1 MSPFKSVKGRAL
13 GKLLEGYQT
22 STLGQGFGSG
32 DGGGGVSGG
41 ITDIATLNTS
51 ASWAFLPDEDNYS
64 ANGVQDTHYNGSR
77 YKVSGGNGTVQM
89 NSYEYPMFGK
99 ADIRGG
105 DNTKDVVFQL
115 YNWGGSPTNFHN
127 SNNDGNMFQMGVYWE
142 ASPNTGSLT
151 NTLEATSA
159 VSGGDAA
166 YIVTDGYGQRLWGF
180 YNGGSN
186 NNSLAQGTTNREA
199 QSSVVWQNSDQV
211 TFVVYGNAARNA
223 SDNNTVK
230 VFVGESLKHTFN
242 ATVTIGRP
250 VYTYLGAGYP
260 NGMHTKWDAALP
272 RFRTASFVGGTI
284 NV

>member
-32 DGGGGVSGG
+32 GGDSGG
-41 ITDIATLNTS
+41 ISDIATLNTS
-51 ASWAFLPDEDNYS
+51 ANWAFLPDEDSYTL
-64 ANGVQDTHYNGSR
+64 GGGQRTHYNGAR
-77 YKVSGGNGTVQM
+77 HKVSGGNGTVQF
-89 NSYEYPMFGK
+89 NSYEYPMYGK
-99 ADIRGG
+99 ADMRGG
-105 DNTKDVVFQL
+105 DNSKDVVFQL

-127 SNNDGNMFQMGVYWE
+127 SANDGNMFQMGVYWE
-142 ASPNTGSLT
+142 SSPNTDSLT

-159 VSGGDAA
+159 VSGGEAA

-186 NNSLAQGTTNREA
+186 NNSQAQGTGNREA
-199 QSSVVWQNSDQV
+199 QSSVTWQNSDQV
-211 TFVVYGNAARNA
+211 TFVIYGNAARN
-223 SDNNTVK
+223 SGDNNKVK
-230 VFVGESLKHTFN
+230 VFVGENRVHTYT
-242 ATVTIGRP
+242 ATVTSSRP

-260 NGMHTKWDAALP
+260 NNMHTKWDNALP
-272 RFRTASFVGGTI
+272 RFRTTSFVGGTI

>member
-22 STLGQGFGSG
+22 STLGLGFGSG
-32 DGGGGVSGG
+32 DGGGGGGG
-41 ITDIATLNTS
+41 ITDIETINTQG
-51 ASWAFLPDEDNYS
+51 SWAFLPDEDSYTS
-64 ANGVQDTHYNGSR
+64 GGAQRTHYNGAR
-77 YKVSGGNGTVQM
+77 HKVSGGNGTVQF
-89 NSYEYPMFGK
+89 NSYEYPMYGR
-99 ADIRGG
+99 ADLRGG
-105 DNTKDVVFQL
+105 DNSKDVVFQL
-115 YNWGGSPTNFHN
+115 YNWGGNPTNFHN

-142 ASPNTGSLT
+142 ASPNTDSLT

-159 VSGGDAA
+159 VSGGEAA

-186 NNSLAQGTTNREA
+186 NNSQAQGTSNREA
-199 QSSVVWQNSDQV
+199 QSSVVWQDQNQV
-211 TFVVYGNAARNA
+211 TFVVYGNAARNSA
-223 SDNNTVK
+223 DNNRVK

-250 VYTYLGAGYP
+250 IYTYLGGGYP

-272 RFRTASFVGGTI
+272 RFRTASFVGGTL

>member
-1 MSPFKSVKGRAL
+1 MSPFKSIKGRAL

-32 DGGGGVSGG
+32 GGSSSGG

-51 ASWAFLPDEDNYS
+51 ASWAFLPDEDSYTLGG
-64 ANGVQDTHYNGSR
+64 AQRTYYNGAR
-77 YKVSGGNGTVQM
+77 HKVSGGNGTVQF
-89 NSYEYPMFGK
+89 NSYEYPMYGK

-105 DNTKDVVFQL
+105 DNSKDVVFQL

-142 ASPNTGSLT
+142 SSPNTDSLT

-159 VSGGDAA
+159 VSGGEAA
-166 YIVTDGYGQRLWGF
+166 YIVTDGYGQKLWGY

-186 NNSLAQGTTNREA
+186 NNSQAQGTTNREA
-199 QSSVVWQNSDQV
+199 QNTVNWQNSDQV
-211 TFVVYGNAARNA
+211 TFVVYGNAARN
-223 SDNNTVK
+223 SDDNNKVK
-230 VFVGESLKHTFN
+230 VFLGEQRMHTFN

-250 VYTYLGAGYP
+250 VYTYLGGGYP
-260 NGMHTKWDAALP
+260 NGMHTAWDSGLP

-284 NV
+284 NL